1 MCGINGILHL
11 SSKLVDK
18 NQLVKMRDVL
28 AHRGPDD
35 AGIFIEKNIGL
46 GHRRLAIIDTSSAG
60 HQPFYSENGRYVIV
74 FNGEI
79 YNYKDFYA
87 ELKDKG
93 VALKSD
99 SDTEV
104 LLKLYELYGL
114 EILPRLN
121 GMFAFAIWDK
131 EQKKLV
137 LARDRMGVKPLYYS
151 LYQST
156 LYFASEQKALF
167 ASGIPI
173 QISES
178 GLEEYFFNRFVAG
191 ENTLYNHVNKIL
203 PGHYMTIYENGNSK
217 TTKWWNLKEEI
228 QNHETIANPKKWF
241 EETFFESVRLRMV
254 SDVPVGV
261 LLSGGLDSGSILSSL
276 YHQDYK
282 NIQTFNIGFS
292 EEKHNESYLAKN
304 ITEEYNYEY
313 NSMKVEGDLL
323 YDSLLESSYFQDEP
337 LMHLNEPHLLA
348 VSKLA
353 NAKVKVLLSGEG
365 ADELMGGYV
374 RYKALRRPTLLKAIS
389 YLSNFNF
396 LNNNPRFN
404 KLLRYSKITNNSDL
418 VLFNSTS
425 VYPNDIHEF
434 YGEKKEPI
442 NEYRY
447 QLLNEAKELYPNSL
461 QRQALYFDQ
470 HTYMCSLLDRNDR
483 CTMGASIECREPFL
497 DQRLVAGLGT
507 LDDNWLFSG
516 KKGKYIL
523 KNTMQDKLPQ
533 DILNFKKIGL
543 SVPWE
548 NQLLSNDKFKEELRN
563 FAKSEIFS
571 MPFLENLNGK
581 KIVEQIEKG
590 DKKIIPYIMPL
601 FMLHIWQKKYFQK
614 FI

>member
-533 DILNFKKIGL
+533 DMAHVKNMGRSL
-543 SVPWE
+543 
-548 NQLLSNDKFKEELRN
+548 KF
-563 FAKSEIFS
+563 
-571 MPFLENLNGK
+571 GK
-581 KIVEQIEKG
+581 KTNGFFNIFF
-590 DKKIIPYIMPL
+590 L
-601 FMLHIWQKKYFQK
+601 FT
-614 FI
+614 